1 MRLIATG
8 IALMTVAGAALAAPE
23 VSVELRAQ
31 QPTYAL
37 GKPVEMTAVLSNR
50 TDEPIEVAQYP
61 KPWGVVAVRLSAI
74 DTKGRPLAAAGMPI
88 RGKVTPRMLSIRP
101 GSYLAVPVYLNHY
114 CYPLVPGEL
123 DVRAGYVASGVS
135 AEAEQDAP
143 GSLPV
148 RIQLVETSDEELT
161 AEASRLNAALFA
173 TTANGSPHY
182 TIFRLSWT
190 GTSLA
195 LATLVDWLARR
206 AMPWDSWYVEDAL
219 RCLRDD
225 AGVSEALVKGGE
237 TLGISRALANALK
250 AFSVGL
256 SQAMPAI
263 VGSLKRPEQEYQ
275 RGALWLLRW
284 YGESHDYTAA
294 ERKVLYPL
302 VRRAVDAR
310 DPLVRPSAVPVL
322 KLVEPLPA

>member
-1 MRLIATG
+1 M
-8 IALMTVAGAALAAPE
+8 AAPE
-23 VSVELRAQ
+23 LSVELRAQ

-50 TDEPIEVAQYP
+50 TDGAIEVAQYP
-61 KPWGVVAVRLSAI
+61 KPWGVVAVRLSAT
-74 DTKGRPLAAAGMPI
+74 DTSGRPLADGRMPI

-101 GSYLAVPVYLNHY
+101 GSYLAVPVYLNHH

-123 DVRAGYVASGVS
+123 DVRAGYAASDGPL
-135 AEAEQDAP
+135 EADQAAP
-143 GSLPV
+143 TSLPV
-148 RIQLVETSDEELT
+148 RIQLVQTSDQELT
-161 AEASRLNAALFA
+161 AEASRLNTALFA
-173 TTANGSPHY
+173 TPANGSPHY
-182 TIFRLSWT
+182 TLFRLSWT
-190 GTSLA
+190 GTPSA
-195 LATLVDWLARR
+195 LATLVSWLARR
-206 AMPWDSWYVEDAL
+206 SMPWDSWYVEDAL
-219 RCLRDD
+219 RCLHDD
-225 AGVSEALVKGGE
+225 AKVSAALVTGGE
-237 TLGISRALANALK
+237 TLGISRAMANALR

-284 YGESHDYTAA
+284 YGESHTYTAA

-310 DPLVRPSAVPVL
+310 DPLVRPSAVPLL
-322 KLVEPLPA
+322 KLLEPLPS

>member
-1 MRLIATG
+1 MRSAAIAFSLLC
-8 IALMTVAGAALAAPE
+8 IAGAAPAEPE

-50 TDEPIEVAQYP
+50 TERPIEVAQYP
-61 KPWGVVAVRLSAI
+61 KPWGVVAVRLSAT
-74 DTKGRPLAAAGMPI
+74 DTRGRPLADARMPI
-88 RGKVTPRMLSIRP
+88 RGKVTPTMLSIRP
-101 GSYLAVPVYLNHY
+101 GSYLAVPVCLNHH

-123 DVRAGYVASGVS
+123 DVRAGYVASGVP
-135 AEAEQDAP
+135 AKAEQGAP
-143 GSLPV
+143 ASLPV
-148 RIQLVETSDEELT
+148 RIQLVEISDDELT
-161 AEASRLNAALFA
+161 AEASRLNAALLA
-173 TTANGSPHY
+173 TPANGSPHY

-190 GTSLA
+190 GTPLA

-225 AGVSEALVKGGE
+225 AGVSEALVGGGE
-237 TLGISRALANALK
+237 TLGTSRALANALRS
-250 AFSVGL
+250 FSVGL

-322 KLVEPLPA
+322 KLLEPPAS